1 MVTRGRSGEGA
12 GKQMSKEAREVML
25 RSHCHTR
32 SNKAQ
37 KAGQHKWYKR
47 HKRHRSEENRRR
59 PTKRRKSLEGDK
71 LDEMQE
77 ETRADDVFRQMRVEF
92 LQQEG
97 GQLWR
102 LFVCYPQS
110 DEQPLLKLF
119 ARDRPAPRVAP
130 KI

>member
-25 RSHCHTR
+25 RSHRHTR

-37 KAGQHKWYKR
+37 KAGQHKW

-59 PTKRRKSLEGDK
+59 STKRRKSPEADELE
-71 LDEMQE
+71 EMQG
-77 ETRADDVFRQMRVEF
+77 ETRADEVFGQMRLEF

-102 LFVCYPQS
+102 LFVCCIKCEGMVVIRQK
-110 DEQPLLKLF
+110 EAKGT
-119 ARDRPAPRVAP
+119 RDRAR
-130 KI
+130 KKDL